1 MYGIKLFCFALRQ
14 LFHFCRNNAQAVF
27 FKAAVNLADDVF
39 FYRIGFDDG
48 NRTFD
53 GNIMSLFLLKGKLS

>member
-1 MYGIKLFCFALRQ
+1 MYSIKLFCFTLREM
-14 LFHFCRNNAQAVF
+14 FHFRRNNAQAVF

-53 GNIMSLFLLKGKLS
+53 GHVMSLFLLIGKLP